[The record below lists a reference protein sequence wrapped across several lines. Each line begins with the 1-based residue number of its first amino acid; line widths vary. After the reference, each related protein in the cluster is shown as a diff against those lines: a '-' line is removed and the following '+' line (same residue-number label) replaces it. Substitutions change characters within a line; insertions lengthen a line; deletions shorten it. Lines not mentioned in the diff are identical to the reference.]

1 MAEKVSIIVVVNGA
15 PTTVEANE
23 SAPLQSI
30 VEKALHETNNAGQ
43 DPNNWEF
50 RDAAGALLDMKK
62 KIGDFG
68 FSSDVKLFLNL
79 KAGIGG

>member
-23 SAPLQSI
+23 NAPLQSI